1 MTIHNFVKELH
12 TRREV
17 RRMEVD
23 PGRSRRFWTGLAHRK
38 FRGNPRCELPI
49 LRPVCRS
56 GWIGNS
62 NPAGSGAIQCLVKKD
77 LFVRGTRRPWFM
89 HPYFVPD
96 VLQGNVMVEA
106 DVLTAAIQILL
117 WSKQNGCDACA
128 QAVADVRRSA
138 FCVPLRLPR
147 LKGCV
152 ELVLH

>member
-1 MTIHNFVKELH
+1 
-12 TRREV
+12 
-17 RRMEVD
+17 
-23 PGRSRRFWTGLAHRK
+23 
-38 FRGNPRCELPI
+38 
-49 LRPVCRS
+49 
-56 GWIGNS
+56 
-62 NPAGSGAIQCLVKKD
+62 
-77 LFVRGTRRPWFM
+77 M

-152 ELVLH
+152 ELVLHQDPMHGTVHLNGELDVGLTTCGAYGMRDFDQACVRIKTDTRKKPAGKSIAGR